1 MKPSEYF
8 ADVMQKNHVIAV
20 DEYELYQYSL
30 NALFEMAGNIIF
42 SILIGVLFHKLPM
55 TLLFLMVVIPGI
67 RRVSCQN
74 GRGLF
79 CIVAKRSFWLCFAP
93 FLSHRDI
100 GMDC

>member
-30 NALFEMAGNIIF
+30 NALFEIADDTIVFNGCN
-42 SILIGVLFHKLPM
+42 SGEKC
-55 TLLFLMVVIPGI
+55 I
-67 RRVSCQN
+67 RWVSCQN